1 MCVSVARMLVGSI
14 VPPWG
19 VGGSEHSKSCAAQ
32 TLATIISP
40 TIRGLPIHRT
50 PCVKNP
56 QGYSFDMGGW
66 QFLNAVRK
74 YLYSHSL
81 LSESDSNE

>member
-66 QFLNAVRK
+66 LAVSK
-74 YLYSHSL
+74 FSSKISL
-81 LSESDSNE
+81 LSCVTV